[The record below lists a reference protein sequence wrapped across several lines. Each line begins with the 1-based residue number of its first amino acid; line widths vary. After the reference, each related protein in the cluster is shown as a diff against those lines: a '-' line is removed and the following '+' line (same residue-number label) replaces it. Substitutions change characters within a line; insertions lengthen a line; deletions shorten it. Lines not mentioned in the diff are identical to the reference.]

1 MYLFHQLFSVK
12 QFLIIK
18 GYGIITALS
27 ITIFFFLILL
37 VLGVRKSYK
46 LKQENDRLNSL
57 STSIEL
63 DDENKKYKDF
73 TEGHLYE
80 NR

>member
-1 MYLFHQLFSVK
+1 MYLFHQLFSVE

-18 GYGIITALS
+18 GYSIITALS
-27 ITIFFFLILL
+27 ITILFFLILL
-37 VLGVRKSYK
+37 ILGVRKSYK

-57 STSIEL
+57 STSMEL
-63 DDENKKYKDF
+63 DDENKIYKDF